1 MFMWKKMIQFKDG
14 SISSFIFLIGFI
26 IVVYITY
33 YLVKQGR
40 KVTIR
45 IMPAIEALDEAVGRA
60 AEMGRPI
67 HATPGDSALTGAA
80 GPQTVAGLEVC
91 SAVARKSAQAGVPLY
106 ITTPDP
112 VVHTLQTDI
121 AQQAYR
127 TEGEVFDP
135 TYSMLFPFWTSFAV
149 GISGLVYRENVASN
163 ICIGGWHGI
172 VLILMETA
180 SRIGAFQ
187 IGGTAFIDQLPWFVA
202 CCDYYVLG
210 EEVFAAGAYLSQNPS
225 DIAAI
230 WSQDTYKL
238 IIVILMAIGILIAMT
253 GSTWLA
259 DLLKI

>member
-1 MFMWKKMIQFKDG
+1 MIQLKTG
-14 SISSFIFLIGFI
+14 SASSFLFLLGFI
-26 IVVYITY
+26 IVVFIAYR
-33 YLVKQGR
+33 LVTGGR

-45 IMPAIEALDEAVGRA
+45 LMPAIEALDEAVGRA
-60 AEMGRPI
+60 AEMRRPI
-67 HATPGDSALTGAA
+67 HATPGDSALGGMD

-91 SAVARKSAQAGVPLY
+91 SAVARKSAQSGVPLY

-121 AQQAYR
+121 AEQAYR
-127 TEGEVFDP
+127 LEGEEFNP
-135 TYSMLFPFWTSFAV
+135 TNSMLFPFWTSFAI

-163 ICIGGWHGI
+163 ICVGGWHGI

-210 EEVFAAGAYLSQNPS
+210 EEVFAAGAYLSQNTS
-225 DIAAI
+225 DISAV
-230 WSQDTYKL
+230 WSQDIFKL
-238 IIVILMAIGILIAMT
+238 IIIAIMALGILIGLT
-253 GSTWLA
+253 GSTWFSNLF
-259 DLLKI
+259 KM